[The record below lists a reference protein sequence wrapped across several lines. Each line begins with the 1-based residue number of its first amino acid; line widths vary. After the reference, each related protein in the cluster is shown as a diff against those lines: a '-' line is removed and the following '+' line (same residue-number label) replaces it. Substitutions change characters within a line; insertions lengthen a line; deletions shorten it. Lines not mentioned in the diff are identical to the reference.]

1 MLRTQKTQA
10 QDPLVLSK
18 VGAVCSS
25 VKLELVPGR
34 HGLALQAMRTRNKSP
49 GSRWVKDGRHSEKDG
64 RRRGV
69 DKISH
74 ALTMSELK
82 GFTLAWRLELLVRDQ
97 TLVLCLKAAL
107 TFKGR
112 MEGSMEAISEMEKAT
127 IRGHSKRS

>member
-1 MLRTQKTQA
+1 MEGTRRRM
-10 QDPLVLSK
+10 
-18 VGAVCSS
+18 
-25 VKLELVPGR
+25 GR
-34 HGLALQAMRTRNKSP
+34 C
-49 GSRWVKDGRHSEKDG
+49 
-64 RRRGV
+64 RRGV
-69 DKISH
+69 DKTPH

-112 MEGSMEAISEMEKAT
+112 MEGSVEAISEVEKAT